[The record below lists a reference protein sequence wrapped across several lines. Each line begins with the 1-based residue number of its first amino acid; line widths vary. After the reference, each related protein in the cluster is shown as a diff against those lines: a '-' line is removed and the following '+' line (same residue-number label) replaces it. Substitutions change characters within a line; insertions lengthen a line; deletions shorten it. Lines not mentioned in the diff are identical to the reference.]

1 MVRFSLVAFQST
13 TPIHWS
19 SQKYYGLKALGRDSS
34 LSSSTERPKARQMT
48 GYRLKPALPLCG
60 SSSSSS
66 SHTGKLWY
74 GNDPSAGSPTET
86 LLHLLLPLDDQI

>member
-1 MVRFSLVAFQST
+1 MRRVVQSVHSLCWQEDT
-13 TPIHWS
+13 QMH
-19 SQKYYGLKALGRDSS
+19 GL
-34 LSSSTERPKARQMT
+34 LSPTERPKAGQVT

-66 SHTGKLWY
+66 SSRTGKLWY

-86 LLHLLLPLDDQI
+86 LLRLLLPLDDQI

>member
-1 MVRFSLVAFQST
+1 MASRPSAE
-13 TPIHWS
+13 TPRWRVTCEMPH
-19 SQKYYGLKALGRDSS
+19 AR
-34 LSSSTERPKARQMT
+34 SSSTERPKAGQVT

-66 SHTGKLWY
+66 SSSRTGKLWY

-86 LLHLLLPLDDQI
+86 LLRLLLPLDDQI